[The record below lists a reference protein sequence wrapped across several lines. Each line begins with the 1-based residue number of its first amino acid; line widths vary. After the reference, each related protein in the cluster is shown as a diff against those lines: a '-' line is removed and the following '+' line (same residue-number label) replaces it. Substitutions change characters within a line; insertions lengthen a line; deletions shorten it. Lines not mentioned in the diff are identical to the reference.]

1 MQFIDTHSHLYLE
14 EFDSDRDEII
24 ERALSSGVGKILLP
38 NIDSASVEPMMD
50 MVDKYSGIC
59 YPMIGIH
66 PTSVKED
73 YAEQLTSIKDWAA
86 REKFIAIGEIGIDLY
101 WDKTFFKEQARIF
114 TAQLEMAIELS
125 LPVVIHARESF
136 LEIFKLLEPYR
147 GSSLRGVF
155 HAFTGDTGEAEH
167 IIDSGFLL
175 GIGGI
180 VTFRNAGLDRVVKD
194 IGIEHL
200 VLETDSPYLAPA
212 PNRGKRNESAFIKLI
227 AEKISEITGVK
238 IEKVGELTTA
248 NAVKLFKLDK

>member
-1 MQFIDTHSHLYLE
+1 
-14 EFDSDRDEII
+14 
-24 ERALSSGVGKILLP
+24 
-38 NIDSASVEPMMD
+38 
-50 MVDKYSGIC
+50 
-59 YPMIGIH
+59 
-66 PTSVKED
+66 
-73 YAEQLTSIKDWAA
+73 
-86 REKFIAIGEIGIDLY
+86 
-101 WDKTFFKEQARIF
+101 
-114 TAQLEMAIELS
+114 
-125 LPVVIHARESF
+125 
-136 LEIFKLLEPYR
+136 LLEPYR